1 MRRSD
6 KITPLLLLLG
16 MISCVAQAPQSAAQS
31 SAWRHLGPP
40 GGNVISLAISAK
52 NVIYLGTPD
61 GHIFESSDGAQHWVL
76 RSRVTARYDAVVQKL
91 LVNVQHDNE
100 ILAAVWF
107 QDVREGGGLFISHD
121 SGGTW
126 TLAGLSGEVVRTVE
140 QSPSSPNTFVAG
152 TRSGV
157 FRSADGARTW
167 QRISPEG
174 DPELRN
180 VDSLAIDAHN
190 AQIIYAGTYHLP
202 WKTVDAGKHWT
213 AVATGMIDDSD
224 VMSLRVDATSSAR
237 IFASACS
244 GIYRSENAGTVWT
257 KLQGIPF
264 SSRRTQSIVQDVG
277 DPRTLYAAT
286 TEGLWVT
293 RDGGESWTRTTPRDW
308 VVNEVVV
315 LRGQNSQGDST
326 VMADN
331 PAALAAPVVTSLPPL
346 AGEILIGTE
355 SQGLLF
361 SRDGGASFT
370 PANEGFFHRI
380 TAALVSDPRDA
391 QHVLAWLPGSP
402 DALLESHDPGAA
414 WQPLPVNPSAA
425 AAPADIARIFASDA
439 GWWVASSS
447 GTLWH
452 YDATARAW
460 SVMKFAVEPTPKA
473 RGTRGV
479 TPVRGRLRRPET
491 ATRLPVSS
499 DILDVRTIG
508 ARVFVATAQALW
520 SGTLGQKF
528 LRPITLAKETSPV
541 ADSAVRIA
549 AQGKVLWSGDAGK
562 SWHEQSLQIS
572 GDVAE
577 GEVRWVHQLPAR
589 PSSGA
594 PLDGEGVQ
602 RGPLLAGTA
611 KGLYR
616 RDAENGVWQLVQR
629 GLPAGEPIAHFF
641 IDKLEIIA
649 MRGGGLYASR
659 DSSQTWDRLDSG
671 QLTGPFTG
679 VVVDA
684 QGALI
689 VASLTEGLLSYHV
702 P

>member
-1 MRRSD
+1 MRRPD
-6 KITPLLLLLG
+6 KISTLLLLG
-16 MISCVAQAPQSAAQS
+16 MISCVAQAPQSAAQT

-52 NVIYLGTPD
+52 NVIYLGAPD
-61 GHIFESSDGAQHWVL
+61 GHIFESADGAQHWVL
-76 RSRVTARYDAVVQKL
+76 RSRVTARHDAVVQKL

-140 QSPSSPNTFVAG
+140 QSPSSPDTFVAG

-157 FRSADGARTW
+157 FCSTDGARTW

-180 VDSLAIDAHN
+180 VDSLAIDPHD

-213 AVATGMIDDSD
+213 AVASGMIDDSD

-244 GIYRSENAGTVWT
+244 GIYRSENGGAVWT

-264 SSRRTQSIVQDVG
+264 SSRRTQSIVQDVS

-308 VVNEVVV
+308 VVNDVVV
-315 LRGQNSQGDST
+315 LRGQNSQGSST
-326 VMADN
+326 AAADG
-331 PAALAAPVVTSLPPL
+331 AAVVSGAVVTSLPPPS
-346 AGEILIGTE
+346 GEILIGTE
-355 SQGLLF
+355 SQGLLL

-370 PANEGFFHRI
+370 AANEGFFHRI

-391 QHVLAWLPGSP
+391 QHLLAQLPGSP
-402 DALLESHDPGAA
+402 DPLLESHDGGAA
-414 WQPLPVNPSAA
+414 WQPLPVSASAA
-425 AAPADIARIFASDA
+425 AAPSDIARIFASEA
-439 GWWVASSS
+439 GWWLASSS
-447 GTLWH
+447 RMLWH

-460 SVMKFAVEPTPKA
+460 SAMKFAIEPKPTA
-473 RGTRGV
+473 RGTRRV
-479 TPVRGRLRRPET
+479 SPVRGPGRRRDT
-491 ATRLPVSS
+491 ATLLPVSS
-499 DILDVRTIG
+499 DTQCVLTIG
-508 ARVFVATAQALW
+508 ARVFVATSEALW
-520 SGTLGQKF
+520 SAVLGEKS
-528 LRPITLAKETSPV
+528 LRPTTLAKETSPV
-541 ADSAVRIA
+541 PDSAVWMV

-562 SWHEQSLQIS
+562 TWHEQSLQIS
-572 GDVAE
+572 ADVADS
-577 GEVRWVHQLPAR
+577 EVRWVHQLPAR

-594 PLDGEGVQ
+594 ALHERSEQ
-602 RGPLLAGTA
+602 NSPLLAGTA

-629 GLPAGEPIAHFF
+629 GLPAGEPMAHFF
-641 IDKLEIIA
+641 SGKLQIIA
-649 MRGGGLYASR
+649 MRGGGLYVSR
-659 DSSQTWDRLDSG
+659 DAAETWERLDSG
-671 QLTGPFTG
+671 EVMGQFTG
-679 VVVDA
+679 AAIDTE
-684 QGALI
+684 GAL
-689 VASLTEGLLSYHV
+689 VGASLTEGLLLYR
-702 P
+702 PL

>member
-1 MRRSD
+1 MRRPD
-6 KITPLLLLLG
+6 KMTPLLLLLG
-16 MISCVAQAPQSAAQS
+16 MISCVTQAPESAAQS
-31 SAWRHLGPP
+31 AAWRHLGPP

-52 NVIYLGTPD
+52 NVVFLGTPD

-76 RSRVTARYDAVVQKL
+76 RSRVTARHDAVVQKL
-91 LVNVQHDNE
+91 LVSVQHDE
-100 ILAAVWF
+100 ELLAAVWF

-126 TLAGLSGEVVRTVE
+126 TPAGLSGEVVRTVE
-140 QSPSSPNTFVAG
+140 QSPSSPDIFVAG

-180 VDSLAIDAHN
+180 VDSLAIDPHN
-190 AQIIYAGTYHLP
+190 AHIIYAGTYHLP
-202 WKTVDAGKHWT
+202 WKTVDAGEHWT
-213 AVATGMIDDSD
+213 AAATGMIDDSD
-224 VMSLRVDATSSAR
+224 VMSLRVDASSSAR

-244 GIYRSENAGTVWT
+244 GIYRSENAGAVWT

-264 SSRRTQSIVQDVG
+264 SSRRTQSIVQDVS

-308 VVNEVVV
+308 VVNDVVV
-315 LRGQNSQGDST
+315 MRGQNAQGGSADS
-326 VMADN
+326 ADRD
-331 PAALAAPVVTSLPPL
+331 AALAVPVGTFPPAPS
-346 AGEILIGTE
+346 GEILIGTE

-380 TAALVSDPRDA
+380 TAALVSDPRDV

-402 DALLESHDPGAA
+402 DALLESHDAGAA
-414 WQPLPVNPSAA
+414 WQPWPDHASAA

-439 GWWVASSS
+439 GWWLASSS

-460 SVMKFAVEPTPKA
+460 SAMKFAIGPTPKA
-473 RGTRGV
+473 RGTRRAAPLGG
-479 TPVRGRLRRPET
+479 TLRRPQMVT
-491 ATRLPVSS
+491 LSPVSS
-499 DILDVRTIG
+499 DIQDMRTIG
-508 ARVFVATAQALW
+508 PRVFVATAQGLW
-520 SGTLGQKF
+520 GGALGQKF
-528 LRPITLAKETSPV
+528 LRPITLTKEISPA
-541 ADSAVRIA
+541 ADSAVRMA

-572 GDVAE
+572 ADVAD
-577 GEVRWVHQLPAR
+577 GEVRWVRELPAG
-589 PSSGA
+589 PPSGA
-594 PLDGEGVQ
+594 PPDGQGVQ

-616 RDAENGVWQLVQR
+616 RDAENGVWHLVQR
-629 GLPAGEPIAHFF
+629 GLPAGEPTAHFF
-641 IDKLEIIA
+641 IGKLAIIA
-649 MRGGGLYASR
+649 LRGGGLYVSR
-659 DSSQTWDRLDSG
+659 DSSQSWDRLDSG
-671 QLTGPFTG
+671 EFTG
-679 VVVDA
+679 QFPGVVLDA

-689 VASLTEGLLSYHV
+689 AASLTEGLLYYHI

>member
-1 MRRSD
+1 MRRPD
-6 KITPLLLLLG
+6 KITTLLVLLFG
-16 MISCVAQAPQSAAQS
+16 VISCFVQAPQSSAQS

-40 GGNVISLAISAK
+40 GGNVISLAISAT
-52 NVIYLGTPD
+52 NAIYLGTPD
-61 GHIFESSDGAQHWVL
+61 GHIFASSDGAQHWVL
-76 RSRVTARYDAVVQKL
+76 RSRVTARHDAVVQKL

-121 SGGTW
+121 YGGTW
-126 TLAGLSGEVVRTVE
+126 TLAGLSGEIVRTVE
-140 QSPSSPNTFVAG
+140 QSASSPDIFVAG

-157 FRSADGARTW
+157 FRSADGAQTW

-180 VDSLAIDAHN
+180 VDSLAIDPHD

-213 AVATGMIDDSD
+213 AVAAGMIDDSD
-224 VMSLRVDATSSAR
+224 VMSLRVDATSSKR

-244 GIYRSENAGTVWT
+244 GIYRSENSGGVWT

-308 VVNEVVV
+308 VVNDVVV
-315 LRGQNSQGDST
+315 LRGQGLQGDS
-326 VMADN
+326 AI
-331 PAALAAPVVTSLPPL
+331 AAEGAAAAAHVGASLPPS
-346 AGEILIGTE
+346 GEILIGTE

-370 PANEGFFHRI
+370 PVNEGFFHRI

-391 QHVLAWLPGSP
+391 QHLLAWQPGSP
-402 DALLESHDPGAA
+402 DPLLESHDGGGA
-414 WQPLPVNPSAA
+414 WHPLPVNASAA
-425 AAPADIARIFASDA
+425 AAPADIARIFASEA
-439 GWWVASSS
+439 GWCLASAS

-460 SVMKFAVEPTPKA
+460 TGMKFAAAPTA
-473 RGTRGV
+473 RGTRRV
-479 TPVRGRLRRPET
+479 SPVRGLSRRPDT
-491 ATRLPVSS
+491 ATLLLVSS
-499 DILDVRTIG
+499 DIQDVRTIG
-508 ARVFVATAQALW
+508 ARVFVATSQALW
-520 SGTLGQKF
+520 SGVLGVKF

-541 ADSAVRIA
+541 PDAAVWMV

-562 SWHEQSLQIS
+562 TWHEQSLQIS
-572 GDVAE
+572 NDVKDS
-577 GEVRWVHQLPAR
+577 EVRWVRELTPV
-589 PSSGA
+589 PSSEASSHQPGSQH
-594 PLDGEGVQ
+594 GN
-602 RGPLLAGTA
+602 LLAGTA

-616 RDAENGVWQLVQR
+616 RAGVNGVWQLVQR
-629 GLPAGEPIAHFF
+629 GLPTGEPIAWCFN
-641 IDKLEIIA
+641 DGALVVA
-649 MRGGGLYASR
+649 MRGGGLYVSR
-659 DSSQTWDRLDSG
+659 DSSQTWDRVDSG
-671 QLTGPFTG
+671 ELMGQFSG
-679 VVVDA
+679 VAVNA

-689 VASLTEGLLSYHV
+689 AASLTEGLLYYHV

>member
-1 MRRSD
+1 MRRAH

-16 MISCVAQAPQSAAQS
+16 MISGLAQAPQSTAQPS
-31 SAWRHLGPP
+31 PWRHLGPP

-52 NVIYLGTPD
+52 NVVYLGTPD
-61 GHIFESSDGAQHWVL
+61 GHIFESCDGAQHWVL
-76 RSRVTARYDAVVQKL
+76 RSRVTARHDAVVQKL

-107 QDVREGGGLFISHD
+107 QDVREGGGLFISYD

-174 DPELRN
+174 DAELRN
-180 VDSLAIDAHN
+180 VDSLAIDPHN

-202 WKTVDAGKHWT
+202 WKTLDAGKHWT

-244 GIYRSENAGTVWT
+244 GIYRSENAGAVWT

-264 SSRRTQSIVQDVG
+264 SSRRTQSIVQDVH
-277 DPRTLYAAT
+277 DARTLYAAT

-293 RDGGESWTRTTPRDW
+293 RDGGESWARTTPRDW
-308 VVNEVVV
+308 VVNDVVV
-315 LRGQNSQGDST
+315 LRGPTLPGGST
-326 VMADN
+326 VTADRA
-331 PAALAAPVVTSLPPL
+331 AALAAPVVTSLPPPS
-346 AGEILIGTE
+346 GEILIATE
-355 SQGLLF
+355 AQGLLF
-361 SRDGGASFT
+361 SRDGGASFA

-380 TAALVSDPRDA
+380 TAALISDPRDV
-391 QHVLAWLPGSP
+391 QHALAWQPGSP
-402 DALLESHDPGAA
+402 DALIESHDAGAA
-414 WQPLPVNPSAA
+414 WQPLPVNAPA

-439 GWWVASSS
+439 GWWLASSS

-452 YDATARAW
+452 YEATARAW
-460 SVMKFAVEPTPKA
+460 SAMKFAVGPTPKA
-473 RGTRGV
+473 RGRRRVTLQRG
-479 TPVRGRLRRPET
+479 TL
-491 ATRLPVSS
+491 LPGSS
-499 DILDVRTIG
+499 DIEDVRTIG

-528 LRPITLAKETSPV
+528 LRPITPAKETLPV
-541 ADSAVRIA
+541 ADSAVRMA
-549 AQGKVLWSGDAGK
+549 AQGKLLWSGDAGK

-572 GDVAE
+572 ADLAD
-577 GEVRWVHQLPAR
+577 GEVRWVRQLPAR
-589 PSSGA
+589 GSSGA
-594 PLDGEGVQ
+594 PLDGADVP
-602 RGPLLAGTA
+602 RGALLAGTT

-641 IDKLEIIA
+641 IDQLEIIA
-649 MRGGGLYASR
+649 MRGEGLYVSR

-671 QLTGPFTG
+671 QLTGQFTG

-689 VASLTEGLLSYHV
+689 AASLTEGLLFYHV